1 MESLGHTRCQFSEND
16 LGCYILKLKAL
27 GPSSG
32 PTMMVL
38 IQDDMESRDFISSLG
53 SVEAESRRLGVK
65 GHAPLAE

>member
-1 MESLGHTRCQFSEND
+1 
-16 LGCYILKLKAL
+16 
-27 GPSSG
+27 
-32 PTMMVL
+32 MMVL